1 MPRWWV
7 VTVERA
13 NQLRHGDLDVCD
25 PAVRRI
31 YPHNCQACLVYYKPV
46 LVGHEPTEHSKPTTK
61 AKQSQPPTMTNNSST
76 PADPIEQKETTNEQ
90 PETKN
95 NTNGETGPEPEPEND
110 EQTNESNELIQS
122 NKYLDGLIYP
132 PPEIRSIV
140 DKTAAFIAKNQ
151 NPKLFEDKIRQREK
165 TDSRF
170 SFLNPDDAYNPY
182 YRHRIEIIKNGGDP
196 TQPASSS
203 KTNPTNSTTGPPKP
217 EDADKPPEPTAL
229 QFLIEP
235 SQMPK
240 INAVDLEIIKLTALF
255 TARLGR
261 KFVTDLSQRESR
273 NYQFDFLRPSHS
285 LFAFFNRLVEQ
296 YTTILIP
303 PPEMISRLEK
313 FAGGP
318 PIDRKR
324 LDLETINQTQ
334 KKHTTIGR
342 RAVMAEIESR
352 INWEKY
358 QGLQLQKRTSEEEK
372 EKKEFNE
379 IDWEDFIVVSTVEF
393 TENDEVIDLPPPMS
407 ISEVEN
413 MTIAQKKMAAMV
425 MEGKDV
431 SSLTEEQLALE
442 ESANDLEANQLLED
456 AKRSAEEAKEQ
467 AAQQAKADGSKDG
480 EDEENKVTES
490 KQTAEIK
497 KLNPTGMKIRKD
509 YVPKGKQGST
519 QQNGAVGGKV
529 ITTLCQICGQQINVN
544 EISEHVRIELLDP
557 RWKEKKQKTELN
569 RSSSNML
576 TLGSDVSSSLRDLA
590 KSRLDIF
597 EENVTEEEKQR
608 REAEQKKL
616 KQLAKEK
623 YTWDG
628 HLNTGERV
636 TNIYQTGANLDEQI
650 QALHRSKGLTGE
662 SIHSGPQIGPL
673 AGAMPPQPP
682 PAQPNPALLQQ
693 QRALQ
698 LQQQQIDLHILNIT
712 SGLTGSGAPIPPTSV
727 HHQPSFAGGATLSAA
742 PQPVSSR
749 PSPLIDPGRAAMIS
763 GSMHAGATPP
773 VSIPPNG
780 LGPPSEATPPITV
793 TPATGSVE
801 DGGTPSMAGGPNGTP
816 SFPVSAGLPGRPNVP
831 DFGAG
836 IPGPQQASPQPGSG
850 MSPAALTPMA
860 AQLAIDNI
868 TNQVSGGAGLARP
881 AEDDGPE
888 GQPGAK
894 KIKLSP
900 APTDDPSLALP
911 SAPINLPPQPA
922 VPQLFT
928 EEQWIEMHP
937 EPISLLIKLP
947 EYPDKPEWGC
957 DGSEIVLEELP
968 ITLLVGVLRDKLSV
982 EFFCFSS

>member
-1 MPRWWV
+1 M
-7 VTVERA
+7 TNENSTA
-13 NQLRHGDLDVCD
+13 T
-25 PAVRRI
+25 
-31 YPHNCQACLVYYKPV
+31 
-46 LVGHEPTEHSKPTTK
+46 EPTSLAAEKPTTNGEETR
-61 AKQSQPPTMTNNSST
+61 PEE
-76 PADPIEQKETTNEQ
+76 EQK
-90 PETKN
+90 
-95 NTNGETGPEPEPEND
+95 D
-110 EQTNESNELIQS
+110 ESNELIQS

-170 SFLNPDDAYNPY
+170 SFLNPEDAYNPY
-182 YRHRIEIIKNGGDP
+182 YQHRIEIIKNGGDP
-196 TQPASSS
+196 SQPASSS
-203 KTNPTNSTTGPPKP
+203 KTNPANPATGPPKP
-217 EDADKPPEPTAL
+217 EDADRPPEPVAL
-229 QFLIEP
+229 DFLIES

-240 INAVDLEIIKLTALF
+240 INTVDLDIIKLTALF

-261 KFVTDLSQRESR
+261 KFVSDLSQRESR

-296 YTTILIP
+296 YTSILIP
-303 PPEMISRLEK
+303 QPEMISRLEK
-313 FAGGP
+313 LAGGP

-334 KKHTTIGR
+334 KKHTIIGR
-342 RAVMAEIESR
+342 RAVMAEIETR

-442 ESANDLEANQLLED
+442 ESADDLEANQLLED
-456 AKRSAEEAKEQ
+456 AKRLAEEAKAQ
-467 AAQQAKADGSKDG
+467 AAHQAKADGTKDG
-480 EDEENKVTES
+480 EDEETKAAES
-490 KQTAEIK
+490 HKQTAEIK

-509 YVPKGKQGST
+509 YVPKGKQASA
-519 QQNGAVGGKV
+519 QQNGTAGGKL

-662 SIHSGPQIGPL
+662 SMHSGPQIGPL
-673 AGAMPPQPP
+673 AGAMPPQPT

-698 LQQQQIDLHILNIT
+698 LQQQQIDQHILNIT
-712 SGLTGSGAPIPPTSV
+712 SGLTGSGAPIPPTSI
-727 HHQPSFAGGATLSAA
+727 HQQPSFAGGATLSAA

-749 PSPLIDPGRAAMIS
+749 PAPMIDPGRAAMMS
-763 GSMHAGATPP
+763 GSMHADAPP
-773 VSIPPNG
+773 PGMMPPNG
-780 LGPPSEATPPITV
+780 LGLPLEGTPPITV
-793 TPATGSVE
+793 TPATGPVE
-801 DGGTPSMAGGPNGTP
+801 DGGAA

-836 IPGPQQASPQPGSG
+836 MPGPQQTGVQPGG
-850 MSPAALTPMA
+850 GGVSPAALTPMA

-868 TNQVSGGAGLARP
+868 TNQVSGGGAGGLSRP
-881 AEDDGPE
+881 ADDDGPE

-894 KIKLSP
+894 KLKLSP
-900 APTDDPSLALP
+900 VPGEDISLVMPPAPVS
-911 SAPINLPPQPA
+911 LPPQPV

-957 DGSEIVLEELP
+957 DGSELVLEELP

-982 EFFCFSS
+982 EHFFFFRCCRAGNVRNRKKS

>member
-1 MPRWWV
+1 
-7 VTVERA
+7 
-13 NQLRHGDLDVCD
+13 
-25 PAVRRI
+25 
-31 YPHNCQACLVYYKPV
+31 
-46 LVGHEPTEHSKPTTK
+46 
-61 AKQSQPPTMTNNSST
+61 
-76 PADPIEQKETTNEQ
+76 
-90 PETKN
+90 
-95 NTNGETGPEPEPEND
+95 
-110 EQTNESNELIQS
+110 
-122 NKYLDGLIYP
+122 
-132 PPEIRSIV
+132 
-140 DKTAAFIAKNQ
+140 
-151 NPKLFEDKIRQREK
+151 
-165 TDSRF
+165 
-170 SFLNPDDAYNPY
+170 
-182 YRHRIEIIKNGGDP
+182 
-196 TQPASSS
+196 
-203 KTNPTNSTTGPPKP
+203 
-217 EDADKPPEPTAL
+217 
-229 QFLIEP
+229 
-235 SQMPK
+235 
-240 INAVDLEIIKLTALF
+240 
-255 TARLGR
+255 
-261 KFVTDLSQRESR
+261 
-273 NYQFDFLRPSHS
+273 
-285 LFAFFNRLVEQ
+285 
-296 YTTILIP
+296 
-303 PPEMISRLEK
+303 
-313 FAGGP
+313 
-318 PIDRKR
+318 
-324 LDLETINQTQ
+324 
-334 KKHTTIGR
+334 
-342 RAVMAEIESR
+342 
-352 INWEKY
+352 
-358 QGLQLQKRTSEEEK
+358 
-372 EKKEFNE
+372 
-379 IDWEDFIVVSTVEF
+379 
-393 TENDEVIDLPPPMS
+393 
-407 ISEVEN
+407 
-413 MTIAQKKMAAMV
+413 MV

-431 SSLTEEQLALE
+431 STLTEEQLALE
-442 ESANDLEANQLLED
+442 DSANDLEANQLLED
-456 AKRSAEEAKEQ
+456 AKRSAEEAKAQ
-467 AAQQAKADGSKDG
+467 AAQLEKSDGTK
-480 EDEENKVTES
+480 EEQEQEEAVKTAEN

-509 YVPKGKQGST
+509 YVPKGKQSSN
-519 QQNGAVGGKV
+519 QQNGALGGKV

-698 LQQQQIDLHILNIT
+698 LQQQQIDLHIRNIT
-712 SGLTGSGAPIPPTSV
+712 SGLTSSGAPMPATSIPS
-727 HHQPSFAGGATLSAA
+727 QPSFAGGATLSAA

-749 PSPLIDPGRAAMIS
+749 PPPLIDPGRAAMIS
-763 GSMHAGATPP
+763 GSMHPGAPQVAPGTMPA
-773 VSIPPNG
+773 NG
-780 LGPPSEATPPITV
+780 LGPPSDATPPITI
-793 TPATGSVE
+793 TSATGGTGEDANGSSV
-801 DGGTPSMAGGPNGTP
+801 GATLNGSPN
-816 SFPVSAGLPGRPNVP
+816 FAVSAAGLPGRPNVP

-836 IPGPQQASPQPGSG
+836 IPGPQAGGPPVVPGVT
-850 MSPAALTPMA
+850 PPTLTPMA

-868 TNQVSGGAGLARP
+868 TNQVSGAGMHGRA
-881 AEDDGPE
+881 AEDEGPE

-900 APTDDPSLALP
+900 ADDPSHVPAAPVPLP
-911 SAPINLPPQPA
+911 TQPA

-968 ITLLVGVLRDKLSV
+968 ITLLVGVLRDKLSHLKGIPV
-982 EFFCFSS
+982 GRQQIKLANKILPNQVTLASLNFKKGDKLNLGIKEQRKK

>member
-1 MPRWWV
+1 MAA
-7 VTVERA
+7 THTTM
-13 NQLRHGDLDVCD
+13 QDT
-25 PAVRRI
+25 
-31 YPHNCQACLVYYKPV
+31 
-46 LVGHEPTEHSKPTTK
+46 PTQEK
-61 AKQSQPPTMTNNSST
+61 AAT
-76 PADPIEQKETTNEQ
+76 
-90 PETKN
+90 
-95 NTNGETGPEPEPEND
+95 PEPEQEKQQDEAGEKDEN
-110 EQTNESNELIQS
+110 NELVQS

-132 PPEIRSIV
+132 PPEIRKQISSSSSFASI
-140 DKTAAFIAKNQ
+140 DRLLMLAAL
-151 NPKLFEDKIRQREK
+151 PTVEDKIRQREK

-170 SFLNPDDAYNPY
+170 SFLNPEDAYNPY
-182 YRHRIEIIKNGGDP
+182 YRHRIEIIKSGGDP

-203 KTNPTNSTTGPPKP
+203 KTNPVNSTNGPPKP

-229 QFLIEP
+229 QFLIES

-261 KFVTDLSQRESR
+261 KFVSDLSLREAR

-285 LFAFFNRLVEQ
+285 LFAFFNKLVEQ
-296 YTTILIP
+296 YTNILIP
-303 PPEMISRLEK
+303 PPETISRLEK
-313 FAGGP
+313 
-318 PIDRKR
+318 
-324 LDLETINQTQ
+324 L
-334 KKHTTIGR
+334 
-342 RAVMAEIESR
+342 AVMAEIETR

-431 SSLTEEQLALE
+431 SSITEEQLALE

-456 AKRSAEEAKEQ
+456 AKRSAEEAKAQ
-467 AAQQAKADGSKDG
+467 AAELAKADGSK
-480 EDEENKVTES
+480 E
-490 KQTAEIK
+490 AEGRGRRRK
-497 KLNPTGMKIRKD
+497 SRPPKSATQLNGGP
-509 YVPKGKQGST
+509 
-519 QQNGAVGGKV
+519 GGKV

-597 EENVTEEEKQR
+597 EQNVTEEEKQR

-662 SIHSGPQIGPL
+662 SMHSGPQIGPL

-682 PAQPNPALLQQ
+682 LAQAQPNPALLQQ

-698 LQQQQIDLHILNIT
+698 LQQQQIELHILNIT
-712 SGLTGSGAPIPPTSV
+712 SGLTSSGAPIPPTSIP
-727 HHQPSFAGGATLSAA
+727 HQPSFAGGATLSAA
-742 PQPVSSR
+742 PQPVSAR
-749 PSPLIDPGRAAMIS
+749 PPPLIDPGRAAMIS
-763 GSMHAGATPP
+763 GHATDHDGGPGGWGTGEDANTLASVGA
-773 VSIPPNG
+773 VPNG
-780 LGPPSEATPPITV
+780 A
-793 TPATGSVE
+793 
-801 DGGTPSMAGGPNGTP
+801 PNFTIP
-816 SFPVSAGLPGRPNVP
+816 AGLPGRPNVP

-836 IPGPQQASPQPGSG
+836 IPGPQANGQPPPPPLGVA
-850 MSPAALTPMA
+850 PATLTPMA

-868 TNQVSGGAGLARP
+868 TNQVSGAGSVHGRQ
-881 AEDDGPE
+881 AEEEGPE

-894 KIKLSP
+894 KIKLSG
-900 APTDDPSLALP
+900 TDEP
-911 SAPINLPPQPA
+911 SAAAAAAAAAPPPPA
-922 VPQLFT
+922 APQLFT

-937 EPISLLIKLP
+937 EPIALAIQLP
-947 EYPDKPEWGC
+947 SYPDKPEWGC
-957 DGSEIVLEELP
+957 DGSELVLEELP
-968 ITLLVGVLRDKLSV
+968 ITLLVGVLRDKLSHLKGIPV
-982 EFFCFSS
+982 GRQQIKLGTKILPNQVTLASLNFKNADKLNLAIKEQRKK

>member
-1 MPRWWV
+1 M
-7 VTVERA
+7 
-13 NQLRHGDLDVCD
+13 
-25 PAVRRI
+25 
-31 YPHNCQACLVYYKPV
+31 
-46 LVGHEPTEHSKPTTK
+46 S
-61 AKQSQPPTMTNNSST
+61 TNNT
-76 PADPIEQKETTNEQ
+76 TIEQTNTNEQ
-90 PETKN
+90 TAGAIP
-95 NTNGETGPEPEPEND
+95 NGENITTTTEKD
-110 EQTNESNELIQS
+110 ESNELIQS

-132 PPEIRSIV
+132 PPEIRSKQFISIV

-151 NPKLFEDKIRQREK
+151 NPKLCKNSVGVEEKIRQREK

-196 TQPASSS
+196 SQPASSS
-203 KTNPTNSTTGPPKP
+203 KTNLTNSTAPKP
-217 EDADKPPEPTAL
+217 EDADKPPEPATL
-229 QFLIEP
+229 QFLIDP

-261 KFVTDLSQRESR
+261 KFVSDLGQRESR

-296 YTTILIP
+296 YTNILIP
-303 PPEMISRLEK
+303 QPETISRLEK
-313 FAGGP
+313 LAGGP

-324 LDLETINQTQ
+324 LDLKTIDETQ
-334 KKHTTIGR
+334 KKHTIIGR
-342 RAVMAEIESR
+342 RHVMAEIETR
-352 INWEKY
+352 ITWERY

-431 SSLTEEQLALE
+431 STLTEEQLALE
-442 ESANDLEANQLLED
+442 DSANDLEANQLLED
-456 AKRSAEEAKEQ
+456 AKRSAEEAKAQ
-467 AAQQAKADGSKDG
+467 AAQLEKSDGTK
-480 EDEENKVTES
+480 EELEQEEAVKTAEN

-509 YVPKGKQGST
+509 YVPKGKQSSH
-519 QQNGAVGGKV
+519 QQNGALGGKV

-698 LQQQQIDLHILNIT
+698 LQQQQIDLHIRNIT
-712 SGLTGSGAPIPPTSV
+712 SGLTSSGTPMPATSIPS
-727 HHQPSFAGGATLSAA
+727 QPSFAGGATLSAA

-749 PSPLIDPGRAAMIS
+749 PPPLIDPGRAAMIS
-763 GSMHAGATPP
+763 GSMHSGVPQVPHGTMSA
-773 VSIPPNG
+773 NG
-780 LGPPSEATPPITV
+780 LGPPSEATPPITI
-793 TPATGSVE
+793 TSATGTAEDPSASSV
-801 DGGTPSMAGGPNGTP
+801 GASLNGSPN
-816 SFPVSAGLPGRPNVP
+816 FAVSAGLPGRPNVP

-836 IPGPQQASPQPGSG
+836 IPGPQAGVQPVAGVTA
-850 MSPAALTPMA
+850 PTLTPMA

-868 TNQVSGGAGLARP
+868 TNQVSGAGVHGRA

-900 APTDDPSLALP
+900 ATAAEDPSQVPAAPVPLA
-911 SAPINLPPQPA
+911 PQPV

-968 ITLLVGVLRDKLSV
+968 ITLLVGVLRDKLSHLKGIPV
-982 EFFCFSS
+982 GRQQIKLANKILPNQVTLASLNFKKGDKLNLAIKEQRKK

>member
-1 MPRWWV
+1 MAA
-7 VTVERA
+7 TDTTM
-13 NQLRHGDLDVCD
+13 QDT
-25 PAVRRI
+25 
-31 YPHNCQACLVYYKPV
+31 
-46 LVGHEPTEHSKPTTK
+46 PTQEK
-61 AKQSQPPTMTNNSST
+61 AAT
-76 PADPIEQKETTNEQ
+76 
-90 PETKN
+90 
-95 NTNGETGPEPEPEND
+95 PEPEQEKQQDEAGEKDEN
-110 EQTNESNELIQS
+110 NELVQS

-170 SFLNPDDAYNPY
+170 SFLNPEDAYNPY
-182 YRHRIEIIKNGGDP
+182 YRHRIEIIKSGGDP

-203 KTNPTNSTTGPPKP
+203 KTNPVNSTNGPPKP

-229 QFLIEP
+229 QFLIES

-261 KFVTDLSQRESR
+261 KFVSDLSLREAR

-285 LFAFFNRLVEQ
+285 LFAFFNKLVEQ
-296 YTTILIP
+296 YTNILIP
-303 PPEMISRLEK
+303 PPETISRLEK
-313 FAGGP
+313 LAGGP

-334 KKHTTIGR
+334 KKFTIVGR
-342 RAVMAEIESR
+342 RQVMAEIETR

-431 SSLTEEQLALE
+431 SSITEEQLALE

-456 AKRSAEEAKEQ
+456 AKRSAEEAKAQ
-467 AAQQAKADGSKDG
+467 AAELAKADGSKEAEG
-480 EDEENKVTES
+480 EGEEEEVKTAEIV
-490 KQTAEIK
+490 KPTAEIK

-509 YVPKGKQGST
+509 YVPKGKQQSAT
-519 QQNGAVGGKV
+519 QLNGGPGGKV

-597 EENVTEEEKQR
+597 EQNVTEEEKQR

-662 SIHSGPQIGPL
+662 SMHSGPQIGPL

-682 PAQPNPALLQQ
+682 LAQAQPNPALLQQ

-698 LQQQQIDLHILNIT
+698 LQQQQIELHILNIT
-712 SGLTGSGAPIPPTSV
+712 SGLTSSGAPIPPTSIP
-727 HHQPSFAGGATLSAA
+727 HQPSFAGGATLSAA
-742 PQPVSSR
+742 PQPVSAR
-749 PSPLIDPGRAAMIS
+749 PPPLIDPGRAAMIS
-763 GSMHAGATPP
+763 GSMHPGTPQA
-773 VSIPPNG
+773 PPLPMASNG
-780 LGPPSEATPPITV
+780 LGAPTEATPPITMAG
-793 TPATGSVE
+793 PAV
-801 DGGTPSMAGGPNGTP
+801 GGTGEDANTLASVGAVPNGAPNFTIP
-816 SFPVSAGLPGRPNVP
+816 AGLPGRPNVP

-836 IPGPQQASPQPGSG
+836 IPGPQANVQPPPPLGVA
-850 MSPAALTPMA
+850 PATLTPMA

-868 TNQVSGGAGLARP
+868 TNQVSGAGSVHGRQ
-881 AEDDGPE
+881 AEEEGPE

-894 KIKLSP
+894 KIKLSG
-900 APTDDPSLALP
+900 TDEP
-911 SAPINLPPQPA
+911 SAAAAAAAPPPPA
-922 VPQLFT
+922 APQLFT

-937 EPISLLIKLP
+937 EPIALAIQLP
-947 EYPDKPEWGC
+947 SYPDKPEWGC
-957 DGSEIVLEELP
+957 DGSELVLEELP
-968 ITLLVGVLRDKLSV
+968 ITLLVGVLRDKLSHLKGIPV
-982 EFFCFSS
+982 GRQQIKLGTKILPNQVTLASLNFKNADKLNLAIKEQRKK